1 MLQRT
6 VTSAVLVFAAILT
19 CARPAHAQ
27 QTVNFTLGYFV
38 PLKDD
43 ARTSGDVININQSFL
58 AFNPDE
64 FGGASIG
71 GEWLVALG
79 RFFEAGAGVSY
90 TGQTVPSV
98 YRDFID
104 SDGTEIDQ
112 DLELRIVPI
121 AFTVRYVPFGQSTP
135 LQPYVGGG
143 LGVINWRYRESGEF
157 VDFGAGRV
165 IFEDTFEGTGTSTGP
180 IFVGGVRFAGRRLTA
195 GGEIRYQHAEGD
207 LPDDFA
213 GSKID
218 LGGWTYNA
226 TVGLR
231 F

>member
-1 MLQRT
+1 MLQKI
-6 VTSAVLVFAAILT
+6 VTSAVLVFAAFLT

-43 ARTSGDVININQSFL
+43 ARTHDDVININRSFL
-58 AFNPDE
+58 AFDPDD

-90 TGQTVPSV
+90 TGQTVSSV

-135 LQPYVGGG
+135 VQPYIGGG
-143 LGVINWRYRESGEF
+143 LGIFSWRYRESGEF
-157 VDFGAGRV
+157 VDFGAGRQIFED
-165 IFEDTFEGTGTSTGP
+165 IFEDTGNSTGA
-180 IFVGGVRFAGRRLTA
+180 IVVGGVRFAGPRLSA
-195 GGEIRYQHAEGD
+195 GGEIRYQHANGD
-207 LPDDFA
+207 LSRDFA

-218 LGGWTYNA
+218 LGGWTYNV

>member
-27 QTVNFTLGYFV
+27 QTVN
-38 PLKDD
+38 
-43 ARTSGDVININQSFL
+43 QSFL
-58 AFNPDE
+58 AFDPDE

-218 LGGWTYNA
+218 LGGWTYTA

>member
-6 VTSAVLVFAAILT
+6 VTSIVLVFAAILM

-43 ARTSGDVININQSFL
+43 ARTHDDVININRSFL
-58 AFNPDE
+58 AFDPDD

-90 TGQTVPSV
+90 TGQTVSSV

-135 LQPYVGGG
+135 VQPYIGGG
-143 LGVINWRYRESGEF
+143 LGIFNWHYRETGEF
-157 VDFGAGRV
+157 VDFGAGRE
-165 IFEDTFEGTGTSTGP
+165 IFEDTFEDSASSTGA
-180 IFVGGVRFAGRRLTA
+180 IVVGGVRFAGPRLSA
-195 GGEIRYQHAEGD
+195 GGEIRYQHATGD
-207 LPDDFA
+207 LSRDFA

-218 LGGWTYNA
+218 LGGWTYNF

>member
-6 VTSAVLVFAAILT
+6 VISAVLMFAAIIT

-27 QTVNFTLGYFV
+27 QTLNFTLGYFN
-38 PLKDD
+38 PLGWESRDPDD
-43 ARTSGDVININQSFL
+43 VLNVNHSFL
-58 AFNPDE
+58 AFDLDE
-64 FGGASIG
+64 FGGASLG
-71 GEWLVALG
+71 GEWLVGLG
-79 RFFEAGAGVSY
+79 RFFEAGAGFSY
-90 TGQTVPSV
+90 TKQTVPSV

-121 AFTVRYVPFGQSTP
+121 AFTVRVLPFGQSTP
-135 LQPYVGGG
+135 VQPYFGGG
-143 LGVINWRYRESGEF
+143 LGIINWRYRETGEF
-157 VDFGAGRV
+157 VDFGAGRE
-165 IFEDTFEGTGTSTGP
+165 IFEDTFEDSGSSTGA
-180 IFVGGVRFAGRRLTA
+180 IFVGGVRFAGPRFSA

-207 LPDDFA
+207 LSRDFA

-218 LGGWTYNA
+218 LGGWTYNF
-226 TVGLR
+226 TVGMR